1 MHIFFSCFVTLIIN
15 IVSVFLF
22 VGYIMNGFWRDR
34 LNNTCSYRS
43 TLFADLNLE
52 ITYVTEGF
60 YEGRLI
66 YNYILKIPKPKV
78 SCISLK
84 L

>member
-1 MHIFFSCFVTLIIN
+1 MHILFSYFVTLIIN
-15 IVSVFLF
+15 IESVFLF
-22 VGYIMNGFWRDR
+22 IGYMNGLWRDI

-43 TLFADLNLE
+43 TLITLFADLNLE

-66 YNYILKIPKPKV
+66 YN
-78 SCISLK
+78 
-84 L
+84 

>member
-1 MHIFFSCFVTLIIN
+1 MHILFSYFVTLIIN
-15 IVSVFLF
+15 IESVFLF
-22 VGYIMNGFWRDR
+22 IGYMNGLWRDR
-34 LNNTCSYRS
+34 HNNTCSYRS

-66 YNYILKIPKPKV
+66 YNYILKIPKLKV